1 MDTNV
6 SLLFI
11 LLAAEGLCPK
21 VRVCLALYNE
31 RLSIPQHYLSVPHF
45 VCRRDRSGWV
55 KVDQFQEL

>member
-31 RLSIPQHYLSVPHF
+31 RLSIPNTIYPYRISSVGAI
-45 VCRRDRSGWV
+45 VLDGS
-55 KVDQFQEL
+55 K